1 MFLIKL
7 AAGLALILFGV
18 RFLRKGLD
26 RLMGGRLII
35 WLERATGTRLRA
47 MSAGAIA
54 GVLAPS
60 STGLSLLTAQVLGNG
75 KTSTEKL
82 LAVLIGA
89 NVGMT
94 VLANVAALQVG
105 NYAGVLLLLGVIGFQ
120 FATAEQVRGVGQ
132 CLLSLGFIFL
142 AMHYLQEGADDF
154 GSNHDISV
162 VFGMLDQ
169 HPFTLCLAAAMLAVL
184 LQSSTATV
192 VFGIGLATGN
202 ILPESLFV
210 NWIIGTNIGLGLTS
224 LFVARNNLE
233 GRRLGI
239 ANLLAKLLVAI
250 LVVAFVPR
258 NLFLSEKWSFPI
270 PQQLALMHTVFN
282 LLVAVIS
289 FPLLKW
295 LLTFVKNTFV
305 PDPPKSQ
312 EAPKTFLNPDALEA
326 PPIALAHATRE
337 ALRMTDEVKIMLQ
350 SLWSAHI
357 QKNSTPVRNIRSQDD
372 SVDEINEQLMLY
384 LSQISEM
391 NEFDRKWHFTL
402 LSYAAELEA
411 IGDII
416 EKNLTST
423 VTKQMAENVV
433 LYPDDETTLNHL
445 YQKTLLQFDLAA
457 SFITMREP
465 ATAQKVF
472 AARDEINEWCLAQK
486 KTHYERLKPG
496 DRQGLSN
503 SLCFLDMLDGLR
515 RISNHLSAAAYGFSP
530 KVVRQ
535 KKTRTKPAIENPTQ
549 PNLISPEPEP
559 PRSQ

>member
-26 RLMGGRLII
+26 RLMGGRLIV
-35 WLERATGTRLRA
+35 WLERATSTRLSA
-47 MSAGAIA
+47 MSAGAAA

-60 STGLSLLTAQVLGNG
+60 STGLSLLTAQILGSG

-105 NYAGVLLLLGVIGFQ
+105 DYAGLFLIAGVIGFQ
-120 FATAEQVRGVGQ
+120 FATPDRVRGVGQ

-142 AMHYLQEGADDF
+142 AMDFLQQGAGDF
-154 GSNHDISV
+154 ASSHNISII
-162 VFGMLDQ
+162 FGVLDQ
-169 HPFTLCLAAAMLAVL
+169 YPYVLCVAAAILAVL

-192 VFGIGLATGN
+192 GFGIGLATGG
-202 ILPESLFV
+202 ILPEPLFID
-210 NWIIGTNIGLGLTS
+210 WIIGTNIGLGITS

-239 ANLLAKLLVAI
+239 ANLLAKLFVAI
-250 LVVAFVPR
+250 LVIAFVPR
-258 NLFLSEKWSFPI
+258 NLFLSERLSFPV

-282 LLVAVIS
+282 LIVAIIS
-289 FPLLKW
+289 FPLLEW
-295 LLTFVKNTFV
+295 LLILVKKTLV
-305 PDPPKSQ
+305 PEPPPSQ
-312 EAPKTFLNPDALEA
+312 EPPRTYLNPEALEA
-326 PPIALAHATRE
+326 PSIALAHATRE
-337 ALRMTDEVKIMLQ
+337 TLRMNDEVKVMLQ
-350 SLWSAHI
+350 NLWSAHI
-357 QKNSTPVRNIRSQDD
+357 QKSPGPIKNIRSQDD
-372 SVDEINEQLMLY
+372 TVDEINQQLMLY
-384 LSQISEM
+384 LSQVGEM

-416 EKNLTST
+416 EKNLAST
-423 VTKQMAENVV
+423 VTKRLAENLV
-433 LYPDDETTLNHL
+433 LNADDETALSQI
-445 YQKTLLQFDLAA
+445 YQKTLLQFDLTA
-457 SFITMREP
+457 SFITMREQ
-465 ATAQKVF
+465 ATAQKVLN
-472 AARDEINEWCLAQK
+472 ARDEINEWCLAQK
-486 KTHYERLKPG
+486 KAHYERLKPG

-515 RISNHLSAAAYGFSP
+515 RISNHLSTAAAGFSP
-530 KVVRQ
+530 GRGRQ
-535 KKTRTKPAIENPTQ
+535 RKPRAKPATQNSAQ
-549 PNLISPEPEP
+549 PNLIPNAEHPQS
-559 PRSQ
+559 